1 MFSIEEQNFILLG
14 ITGNPWF
21 VILPPPYVRRSD
33 NERGK
38 WKRAVLISR
47 PCSTMNES
55 FIIPVPFAEYR
66 VNVTTDLWVKNGN
79 GRPNGKEEPRRR
91 GHRTRDACVQ
101 LPKRS
106 SSFQRLSYS
115 GSRRS
120 RASTRHRCA
129 VEGPLHGWK
138 KWQTTRQGREGRRYR
153 PRARIVQEAHR
164 PYKPFYLYAARL
176 IN

>member
-14 ITGNPWF
+14 NTGNPWF

-79 GRPNGKEEPRRR
+79 GRPNGKEEPTAA
-91 GHRTRDACVQ
+91 GASYTRCV
-101 LPKRS
+101 
-106 SSFQRLSYS
+106 
-115 GSRRS
+115 
-120 RASTRHRCA
+120 RATTEAFLLFPA
-129 VEGPLHGWK
+129 VELLGFPSIASLHQASLRGGGPSPRLEK
-138 KWQTTRQGREGRRYR
+138 VTNNPAREGREEVSSSRAN
-153 PRARIVQEAHR
+153 RARSASAV
-164 PYKPFYLYAARL
+164 
-176 IN
+176 